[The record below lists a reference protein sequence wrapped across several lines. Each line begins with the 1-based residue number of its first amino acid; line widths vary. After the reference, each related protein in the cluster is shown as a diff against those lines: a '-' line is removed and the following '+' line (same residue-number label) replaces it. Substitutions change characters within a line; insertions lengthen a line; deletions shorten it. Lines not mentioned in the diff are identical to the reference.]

1 MSLLGKAR
9 EHMKEFLFIYFPA
22 FCVTTKVRNG
32 RIQMLRDQFS
42 IPRALV
48 DCVSIARRGLGTF
61 VKI

>member
-1 MSLLGKAR
+1 
-9 EHMKEFLFIYFPA
+9 MKEFLFIYFPA